1 MAPQEDKHCSAH
13 SGIEENMKTL
23 FEKVKV
29 LDNRLWSLVILAIVQ
44 LAGIVA
50 ILMKGG

>member
-1 MAPQEDKHCSAH
+1 MIEPRRCEAH

-29 LDNRLWSLVILAIVQ
+29 LDGRLWSLMVIAIVQ

-50 ILMKGG
+50 ILVKAR

>member
-1 MAPQEDKHCSAH
+1 MTELRRCEAH

-23 FEKVKV
+23 FDKVKV

-44 LAGIVA
+44 LAGIA
-50 ILMKGG
+50 ALFIKGH